1 MSEAKPTQLTPAQ
14 QQAAVDRIHE
24 NLALR
29 SGAGCG
35 KTYVLARRFTE
46 LLMSNPDPAVALSRL
61 VALTFTD
68 KAAMEMTQRVRK
80 MISDFAAGAGSP
92 ADRRRLLEHLEQVS
106 EARISTI
113 HGFCA
118 ALLRTHAIEAGV
130 DPDFAVC
137 ADELLAQ
144 RMIAE
149 AADQALLTAVESR
162 DQAASDLLTRFSYNQ
177 AVDLLQDL
185 VNNRTSV
192 QLDSYL
198 DPAATLARWA
208 GLLELQRRRLWE
220 NIEKDAEF
228 QADLA
233 ELEQSSFADKS
244 GKLTAIRNEFAALA
258 GAVLRDAG
266 ERTRENL
273 QRIADIR
280 PGVAGGTGPDA
291 TQCRASIKRV
301 QARIV
306 EIADQAGEINPLDE
320 QSAAAVATLTR
331 LAAAAN
337 DIYRRRKVQAG
348 LLDFNDLLDRT
359 AALLK
364 SNPALRAQLAGQI
377 DQLLIDECQDTD
389 PFQLGML
396 CLLVG
401 AATESLPG
409 EGRLFIVGDAKQSIY
424 RFRGAQ
430 VEVFE
435 ELCKRFGPSRQQQL
449 DVSFRTHRAGMAF
462 VNTVFGKLIS
472 DYQPTRSNR
481 TVQPPGPSVEVLLA
495 AGEQGFADAQE
506 ASDAQA
512 ALTARRIRE
521 MIDGGEKLVWNADA
535 NDWRAV
541 RAGDVAILFSRMTNS
556 LEYER
561 QLAAA
566 NVPYYVVAG
575 TGFFGQQEVLDLL
588 NALRVI
594 DNPDDD
600 IALAGVLRSS
610 LVGLDDNVLMHV
622 ARHCARPYFH
632 ALRQSLPPALDGP
645 RTAALQAAMDLLAD
659 LHGRKD
665 AMGIEAVLQTLL
677 DATGYEAVLL
687 ASPYGK
693 RMLGNVRLLLEQ
705 ARAATA
711 GALSLAEFIAQMDEL
726 VINESRYEQA
736 AVAGEREDVVRLM
749 TIHKA
754 KGLEFPVVFVPD
766 LNAGRRGLRGAL
778 LNRADW
784 GLTLKLKPAGNSDDD
799 AQDDDEDDAAL
810 PSSFRAA
817 KALEDDDQAREDIR
831 KYYVAATRH
840 EDHLVLVG
848 ADWRTKDGQ
857 FHSAGGFLRS
867 LAEVLD
873 LSTAQVLTL
882 RERSSDG
889 QEYVCQVDV
898 RYVHSAEAS
907 ETTTERSARGG
918 SATGGSATGRSAAP
932 GAAMLK
938 SAADAGQ
945 LAGNVAAAIA
955 GLPLPELVGPL
966 TATPAN
972 LRVAVTALCDFER
985 CPMFFHWRYDLG
997 VPERF
1002 LRGTGILSVSAPSQQ
1017 QDMGKMPML
1026 QQDMGKM
1033 PMLQKDMGK
1042 MPMLQK
1048 DMGKMPMLQK
1058 DMGKMPMLQ
1067 QDMGKMP
1074 MLQKDTG
1081 KMPVLHTLDA
1091 AMAGT
1096 IFHRCMELTDFSAEA
1111 ALGGAQSLVQR
1122 VLAEMGMDEQ
1132 VDASALAADLQGMLA
1147 KFQSHELWAKLRAAK
1162 RIDRELAFETQAPG
1176 LVLRGQIDLLY
1187 QDEADAWHIVDYKSN
1202 RTGPEGVAPHALQY
1216 ELQMLVYAMAA
1227 RGHVGAPPAEAT
1239 LYFLRAGA
1247 SLTFQITPDSLDQA
1261 LQRISKLAGE
1271 LAHARRGGTFAR
1283 RQCDACQYCPY
1294 GELCQK

>member
-1 MSEAKPTQLTPAQ
+1 MSEAKTTQLTPAQ

-61 VALTFTD
+61 VALTFTE

-80 MISDFAAGAGSP
+80 MISDFAANAHSP

-144 RMIAE
+144 RMIAD
-149 AADQALLTAVESR
+149 AADQALLTAVEAR
-162 DQAASDLLTRFSYNQ
+162 DPAASDLLTRFSYNQ
-177 AVDLLQDL
+177 TVDLLRDL
-185 VNNRTSV
+185 VNNRTAV
-192 QLDSYL
+192 RLDSYL

-208 GLLELQRRRLWE
+208 GLLELHRRRLWQ
-220 NIEKDAEF
+220 NLEKDPAF
-228 QADLA
+228 QTDLA

-244 GKLTAIRNEFAALA
+244 GKLTAIRNEIAALA
-258 GAVLRDAG
+258 GTVLRDAG
-266 ERTRENL
+266 ARTRENL

-291 TQCRASIKRV
+291 TQCRARIKRV
-301 QARIV
+301 QARVV
-306 EIADQAGEINPLDE
+306 EIADQAGEINPLD
-320 QSAAAVATLTR
+320 QQAAAAVATLTR
-331 LAAAAN
+331 LTAAAN
-337 DIYRRRKVQAG
+337 EIYRRRKVQAG
-348 LLDFNDLLDRT
+348 LLDFNDLLDCT
-359 AALLK
+359 ASLLK
-364 SNPALRAQLAGQI
+364 SSPALRTQLAGQI

-401 AATESLPG
+401 AAAESLPG

-462 VNTVFGKLIS
+462 VNTVFGKLID
-472 DYQPTRSNR
+472 DYQPTRSSR
-481 TVQPPGPSVEVLLA
+481 TVQPPVPSVEVLLA
-495 AGEQGFADAQE
+495 ASEQGFAGAQE

-521 MIDGGEKLVWNADA
+521 MLDGGEKLVWDADA
-535 NDWRAV
+535 KDWRAV

-622 ARHCARPYFH
+622 SRHCARPYFH
-632 ALRQSLPPALDGP
+632 GLRQSPPPSLDGP
-645 RTAALQAAMDLLAD
+645 RAAALQAVMDLLAD

-665 AMGIEAVLQTLL
+665 AMGIETVLQTLL

-687 ASPYGK
+687 ASPSGK

-705 ARAATA
+705 ARSATE
-711 GALSLAEFIAQMDEL
+711 GSLSLAEFIAQMDEL

-784 GLTLKLKPAGNSDDD
+784 GLTLKLKPAGDSAD
-799 AQDDDEDDAAL
+799 ATEDDEEDNAAL

-831 KYYVAATRH
+831 KYYVATTRH
-840 EDHLVLVG
+840 EDHLVLLG

-857 FHSAGGFLRS
+857 FNSAGGFLRN
-867 LAEVLD
+867 LADVLD
-873 LSTAQVLTL
+873 LSKPQVLTL
-882 RERSSDG
+882 RDRNSDG

-898 RYVHSAEAS
+898 RYV
-907 ETTTERSARGG
+907 G
-918 SATGGSATGRSAAP
+918 STAFQAVQTQAGKPVPP
-932 GAAMLK
+932 GTAMLK

-945 LAGNVAAAIA
+945 LAASMTSVIA
-955 GLPLPELVGPL
+955 NFPRPELVGPL
-966 TATPAN
+966 TATPSN

-1002 LRGTGILSVSAPSQQ
+1002 LRGTCDAAGVFSLTQQQQQHQQ
-1017 QDMGKMPML
+1017 QDADKMSARHEGKMPSPHVGGTPASH
-1026 QQDMGKM
+1026 MGGTPM
-1033 PMLQKDMGK
+1033 P
-1042 MPMLQK
+1042 
-1048 DMGKMPMLQK
+1048 
-1058 DMGKMPMLQ
+1058 
-1067 QDMGKMP
+1067 
-1074 MLQKDTG
+1074 
-1081 KMPVLHTLDA
+1081 HALDA
-1091 AMAGT
+1091 ATAGT
-1096 IFHRCMELTDFSAEA
+1096 IFHRCMELMDFSAEA
-1111 ALGGAQSLVQR
+1111 AQGGAQNLVQR
-1122 VLAEMGMDEQ
+1122 VLAEMGMEEQ
-1132 VDASALAADLQGMLA
+1132 ADAWALAADLQGMLA
-1147 KFQSHELWAKLRAAK
+1147 KFQSHELWTKLRAAK

-1176 LVLRGQIDLLY
+1176 LVLRGQIDLLF
-1187 QDEADAWHIVDYKSN
+1187 QDDADEWHIVDYKSN
-1202 RTGPEGVAPHALQY
+1202 RIGPEGVAPHAAQY

-1227 RGHVGAPPAEAT
+1227 RGHVGTPPAEAT

-1247 SLTFQITPDSLDQA
+1247 SHTFQITPDSLEQA
-1261 LQRISKLAGE
+1261 FTRVAKLAGE
-1271 LAHARRGGTFAR
+1271 LAQARRGNAFTR
-1283 RQCDACQYCPY
+1283 RQCKACEYCPY
-1294 GELCQK
+1294 GVLCEKVS